1 MATKQ
6 AVGKALYIE
15 LRRETETSQ
24 LILTPQLKN
33 PLKDSLVK
41 PYIISRHMTNL
52 TKRKG
57 WRYTSGPRVPLLDKT
72 GDTLRAI
79 EMVSP
84 MLKWASPLL
93 NGYQAGG
100 WKVVNKPLFVE
111 MSNDDVI
118 DIIEKKTPAALLRRI
133 MKSRG
138 EAKYP
143 ESVLVELPYVT
154 PAPF

>member
-6 AVGKALYIE
+6 AVSKALYIE
-15 LRRETETSQ
+15 MRRETETSQ
-24 LILTPQLKN
+24 VILTPQLKN

-41 PYIISRHMTNL
+41 PYIISRHLTAT

-72 GDTLRAI
+72 SDQLRAI

-93 NGYQAGG
+93 TGYQAGG

-111 MSNDDVI
+111 MSTDDVI
-118 DIIEKKTPAALLRRI
+118 DIISKKTPSALLRRI
-133 MKSRG
+133 MKSRT

-143 ESVLVELPYVT
+143 ETVQVELPYT